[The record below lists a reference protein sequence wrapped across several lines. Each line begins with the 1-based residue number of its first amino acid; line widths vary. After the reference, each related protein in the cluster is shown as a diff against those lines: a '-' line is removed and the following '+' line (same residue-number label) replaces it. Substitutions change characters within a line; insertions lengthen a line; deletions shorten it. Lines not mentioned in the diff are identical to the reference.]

1 MKEIYILTGPVRS
14 GKTTK
19 LTTWCEKQESVDG
32 ILAPIVNGIRHLH
45 HFGSGVL
52 KRLETDQ
59 KGEGAIQIGRY
70 NFDPEVF
77 EWAKER
83 LNSLSLQKLHWLVID
98 EIGPLELKGKGLESA
113 VTMILN
119 QRSNYHN
126 LSVILVVR
134 EQLLN
139 DVISQYQL
147 TDIKLHIIRDV
158 EFLQDNLGR

>member
-1 MKEIYILTGPVRS
+1 MKEIYMLTGPVRS

-19 LTTWCEKQESVDG
+19 LTEWCEKQKSVDG
-32 ILAPIVNGIRHLH
+32 ILAPIVNDMRHLH

-59 KGEGAIQIGRY
+59 KSEETIQIGRY

-77 EWAKER
+77 EWAKES
-83 LNSLSLQKLHWLVID
+83 LNSLPLQKLHWLVID

-113 VTMILN
+113 VSMILD
-119 QRSNYHN
+119 QRSNYQN
-126 LSVILVVR
+126 LSVVLVVR
-134 EQLLN
+134 EQLLR
-139 DVISQYQL
+139 DVISHYQL

-158 EFLQDNLGR
+158 EFLQDSLGR